1 MLVAPFKELGN
12 KVMGAVNAAA
22 LARVK
27 LFVGLAAEDLVALAA
42 NLQLRRYGKGQ
53 FIFQQGDPGLCLYL
67 VESGKVKITS
77 FSAEGKG
84 LVLNLFGPGDFFGE
98 LALLDGEPRSA
109 DAVAQEACQLLL
121 LQRDDFMR
129 FLEARPH
136 VAIKLLA
143 TVSSRLRHTTQ
154 QIEDMVFFDLPA
166 RLARTLLELAEA
178 EQTSTEAEWVI
189 ASRPTQA
196 ELAEMVG
203 ATRESVNK
211 WLGVYEEQGL
221 IRRER
226 NRWVIL
232 QPEALR
238 KRMY

>member
-1 MLVAPFKELGN
+1 
-12 KVMGAVNAAA
+12 MGAMNIAA
-22 LARVK
+22 LEQVK
-27 LFVGLAAEDLVALAA
+27 LFAGLAAEDLVALAA
-42 NLQLRRYGKGQ
+42 NLQRRRYGKGQ
-53 FIFQQGDPGLCLYL
+53 FIFQQGDRGLCLYL
-67 VESGKVKITS
+67 VESGKVKIAS
-77 FSAEGKG
+77 FSSEGKG
-84 LVLNLFGPGDFFGE
+84 LVLNLLGPGDFFGE

-109 DAVAQEACQLLL
+109 DAVAQEPCQLLL
-121 LQRDDFMR
+121 LQRDDFMH

-143 TVSSRLRHTTQ
+143 TVSRRLRHTTQ
-154 QIEDMVFFDLPA
+154 QAEDIIFFDLPA
-166 RLARTLLELAEA
+166 RLARVLLELAEA
-178 EQTSTEAEWVI
+178 DSAEGEWVI

-221 IRRER
+221 IRREGTQLI
-226 NRWVIL
+226 IL

-238 KRMY
+238 KRIY

>member
-1 MLVAPFKELGN
+1 MDTISI
-12 KVMGAVNAAA
+12 AA
-22 LARVK
+22 LERVK
-27 LFVGLAAEDLVALAA
+27 LFADLAAEDLVALAA
-42 NLQLRRYGKGQ
+42 NLQRRRYGKGQ

-77 FSAEGKG
+77 ISTEGKG
-84 LVLNLFGPGDFFGE
+84 LVLNRFGPGDFFGE

-143 TVSSRLRHTTQ
+143 TVSSRLRRTTQ
-154 QIEDMVFFDLPA
+154 QAEDMVFSDLPA
-166 RLARTLLELAEA
+166 RLARVLLELAEA
-178 EQTSTEAEWVI
+178 ERTSAEGEWVI

-211 WLGVYEEQGL
+211 WLGVYEEQGF

-226 NRWVIL
+226 NQLLIL
-232 QPEALR
+232 KPEALR
-238 KRMY
+238 KRIY

>member
-1 MLVAPFKELGN
+1 MN
-12 KVMGAVNAAA
+12 AVNIAA

-27 LFVGLAAEDLVALAA
+27 LFADLAAEDLDALAA
-42 NLQLRRYGKGQ
+42 KLQRRRFSKGQ
-53 FIFQQGDPGLCLYL
+53 FIFQQGDPGFCLYL
-67 VESGKVKITS
+67 VESGKIKISSVST
-77 FSAEGKG
+77 EGKG

-109 DAVAQEACQLLL
+109 DAVAQEPCQLLL
-121 LQRDDFMR
+121 LQRDDFMH

-136 VAIKLLA
+136 VAIELLA
-143 TVSSRLRHTTQ
+143 AVSRRLRHTTQ
-154 QIEDMVFFDLPA
+154 QAEDVIFFDLPA
-166 RLARTLLELAEA
+166 RLARVLLELAEA
-178 EQTSTEAEWVI
+178 GSAEGDWVI

-211 WLGVYEEQGL
+211 WLGAYEEQGF
-221 IRRER
+221 IRRVG
-226 NRWVIL
+226 NQLIIL

-238 KRMY
+238 KRIY

>member
-1 MLVAPFKELGN
+1 
-12 KVMGAVNAAA
+12 MGAVNMAA
-22 LARVK
+22 LAQVK
-27 LFVGLAAEDLVALAA
+27 LFAGLAPEDMVALAA
-42 NLQLRRYGKGQ
+42 NLQRRRYAKGQ

-67 VESGKVKITS
+67 VESGKVKIAS
-77 FSAEGKG
+77 FSSEGKG
-84 LVLNLFGPGDFFGE
+84 LMLNLLGPGDFFGE

-109 DAVAQEACQLLL
+109 DALAQEPCQLLL
-121 LQRDDFMR
+121 LQRDDFMH

-143 TVSSRLRHTTQ
+143 TVSRRLRHTTQ
-154 QIEDMVFFDLPA
+154 QAEDIIFFDLPA
-166 RLARTLLELAEA
+166 RLARVLLELAEA
-178 EQTSTEAEWVI
+178 ERISAEGDWVI

-203 ATRESVNK
+203 ATRESINK

-226 NRWVIL
+226 NQLVIL
-232 QPEALR
+232 QPEDLR
-238 KRMY
+238 KRIY

>member
-1 MLVAPFKELGN
+1 
-12 KVMGAVNAAA
+12 MGAMNIAA
-22 LARVK
+22 LEQVK
-27 LFVGLAAEDLVALAA
+27 LFAGLAVEDLVALAA
-42 NLQLRRYGKGQ
+42 NLQRRRYGKGQ

-67 VESGKVKITS
+67 VESGKVKIAS
-77 FSAEGKG
+77 VSSEGKG

-109 DAVAQEACQLLL
+109 DAVAQEPCQLLL
-121 LQRDDFMR
+121 LQRDDFMH

-143 TVSSRLRHTTQ
+143 TVSRRLRHTTQ
-154 QIEDMVFFDLPA
+154 QAEDIIFFDLPA
-166 RLARTLLELAEA
+166 RLARVLLELAEA
-178 EQTSTEAEWVI
+178 ERTSAEGEWVI
-189 ASRPTQA
+189 TSRPTQA

-226 NRWVIL
+226 NQLFIL

-238 KRMY
+238 KRIY

>member
-1 MLVAPFKELGN
+1 
-12 KVMGAVNAAA
+12 MGAMNIAA
-22 LARVK
+22 LQQVK
-27 LFVGLAAEDLVALAA
+27 LFTGLAAEDLVVLAA
-42 NLQLRRYGKGQ
+42 NLQRRRYGKGQ

-67 VESGKVKITS
+67 VESGKVKIAS
-77 FSAEGKG
+77 FSSEGKG

-109 DAVAQEACQLLL
+109 DAVAQEPCQLLL

-143 TVSSRLRHTTQ
+143 TVSRRLRHTTQ
-154 QIEDMVFFDLPA
+154 QAEAIIFFDLPA
-166 RLARTLLELAEA
+166 RLARVLLELAEA
-178 EQTSTEAEWVI
+178 ERTSTEAGWVI
-189 ASRPTQA
+189 TSRPTQA

-211 WLGVYEEQGL
+211 WLGAYEEQGL
-221 IRRER
+221 IRREG
-226 NRWVIL
+226 NQLIIL

-238 KRMY
+238 KRIY

>member
-1 MLVAPFKELGN
+1 MSAMN
-12 KVMGAVNAAA
+12 IAA
-22 LARVK
+22 LAQVK
-27 LFVGLAAEDLVALAA
+27 LLAGLAAEDLVALAA
-42 NLQLRRYGKGQ
+42 NLQRRRYGKGQ

-67 VESGKVKITS
+67 VESGKVKIAS
-77 FSAEGKG
+77 FSSEGKG

-109 DAVAQEACQLLL
+109 DAVAQEPCQLLL

-143 TVSSRLRHTTQ
+143 TVSRRLRHTTQ
-154 QIEDMVFFDLPA
+154 QAEAIIFFDLPA
-166 RLARTLLELAEA
+166 RLARVLLELAEA
-178 EQTSTEAEWVI
+178 ERTSAEGQWVI

-211 WLGVYEEQGL
+211 WLGAYEEQGI
-221 IRRER
+221 IRREG
-226 NRWVIL
+226 NQLIIL
-232 QPEALR
+232 EPEALR
-238 KRMY
+238 KRIY

>member
-1 MLVAPFKELGN
+1 MSV
-12 KVMGAVNAAA
+12 VNIAT

-27 LFVGLAAEDLVALAA
+27 LFADLAAEDLVALAA
-42 NLQLRRYGKGQ
+42 DLQRRRYGKGQ

-67 VESGKVKITS
+67 VESGKVKIAS
-77 FSAEGKG
+77 FSSEGKG
-84 LVLNLFGPGDFFGE
+84 LVLNLLGPGNFFGE

-109 DAVAQEACQLLL
+109 DAVAQEPCQLLL
-121 LQRDDFMR
+121 LQRDDFMH

-143 TVSSRLRHTTQ
+143 TVSRRLRHTTQ
-154 QIEDMVFFDLPA
+154 QAEDIIFFDLPA
-166 RLARTLLELAEA
+166 RLARVLLELAEA
-178 EQTSTEAEWVI
+178 ERTSTEGEWVI

-203 ATRESVNK
+203 ATRESINK
-211 WLGVYEEQGL
+211 WLGVFEDQGL
-221 IRRER
+221 LRRER
-226 NRWVIL
+226 NQLVIL

-238 KRMY
+238 KRIY

>member
-1 MLVAPFKELGN
+1 LEK
-12 KVMGAVNAAA
+12 KVMSAVNIAA

-27 LFVGLAAEDLVALAA
+27 LFAGLAAEDLVALAA
-42 NLQLRRYGKGQ
+42 NLQRRRYSKGQ

-67 VESGKVKITS
+67 VESGKVKIAS
-77 FSAEGKG
+77 FSSEGKG

-109 DAVAQEACQLLL
+109 DALAQVPCQLLL

-136 VAIKLLA
+136 VAVKLLA
-143 TVSSRLRHTTQ
+143 TVSRRLRHTTQ
-154 QIEDMVFFDLPA
+154 QAEAIIFFDLPA
-166 RLARTLLELAEA
+166 RLARVLLELAEA
-178 EQTSTEAEWVI
+178 ERTSVEGEWVI

-203 ATRESVNK
+203 ATRESINK

-226 NRWVIL
+226 NQLVIL

-238 KRMY
+238 KRIY